1 MSLWLTLIGGIVII
15 AGSGVALGVALG
27 ITGLIILYFFS
38 NGATSLAIDAIWGV
52 FNSFTLSAVPMFIL
66 LGEILL
72 RSGISEKA
80 YSAFAPLFRKVPGGL
95 LHTNIAVCTLF
106 GAVSG
111 SSLSTAAA
119 VGSVAYPE
127 MSKRGY
133 EKDTVVGSLA
143 GGGTLG
149 LLIPPSLS
157 FIIYGALTETSIGRL
172 FAAGIIPGF
181 LVAAMFM
188 LYLLL
193 KCIRNPAIAPRDP
206 NVSSFWEIFVGF
218 KQIWPLLALIFSVI
232 GTIVGGLA
240 TPTEAAG
247 VGVVLAV
254 VISTVWGDLT
264 FTKLID
270 ALYNSVLLFSSV
282 GFLVLGA
289 TILAQSVSIL
299 GLPQQILE
307 TVAEAGFG
315 PYGVLLVVVLI
326 YLVLGCFFD
335 GLSLMIMTL
344 PVVFPL
350 LTGLGFDPIWIGVII
365 TIVIEIGQI
374 TPPVG
379 LNLSVLTALTKN
391 EVSLGRVA
399 IATVPYWLIH
409 LLAILILTIF
419 PIIALYLPNLLF

>member
-1 MSLWLTLIGGIVII
+1 MTLWFTLIGGIVFS
-15 AGSGVALGVALG
+15 AGTGVALGAALG
-27 ITGLIILYFFS
+27 ITGLVILQFYS

-80 YSAFAPLFRKVPGGL
+80 YSAFSPLFRRVPGGL

-127 MSKRGY
+127 MAKRGY
-133 EKDTVVGSLA
+133 NKDMVVGSLA

-157 FIIYGALTETSIGRL
+157 FLIYGALTETSIGRL
-172 FAAGIIPGF
+172 FAAGIVPGL
-181 LVAAMFM
+181 LVGAMFM
-188 LYLLL
+188 AYILVR
-193 KCIRNPAIAPRDP
+193 CIRNPSLAPRDP
-206 NVSSFWEIFVGF
+206 HSSTLWEIILGLR
-218 KQIWPLLALIFSVI
+218 QIWPLLALIAGVI
-232 GTIVGGLA
+232 GTIVLGLA

-254 VISTVWGDLT
+254 IISSIWGDLT
-264 FTKLID
+264 FSKLIE
-270 ALYNSVLLFSSV
+270 AIYNSVLLFSAV

-299 GLPQQILE
+299 GLPQKILE
-307 TVAEAGFG
+307 VVAESGLG
-315 PYGVLLVVVLI
+315 TYSVLLLVVLI
-326 YLVLGCFFD
+326 YLVMGCFFD

-350 LTGLGFDPIWIGVII
+350 LTGLGFDAIWIGVII
-365 TIVIEIGQI
+365 TIVIEIGQV

-379 LNLSVLTALTKN
+379 LNLSVLTSLTN
-391 EVSLGRVA
+391 NQVSLGRVA
-399 IATVPYWLIH
+399 YATVPYWLIH
-409 LLAILILTIF
+409 LFAILLLTLF
-419 PIIALYLPNLLF
+419 PALALFLPNLLF

>member
-157 FIIYGALTETSIGRL
+157 FIIYGALTETSIGKL

-218 KQIWPLLALIFSVI
+218 RQIWPLLALIFSVI

-289 TILAQSVSIL
+289 TILAQYVRIL

>member
-1 MSLWLTLIGGIVII
+1 MFWTTLIGVLVAS
-15 AGSGVALGVALG
+15 AGTGMALGAALG
-27 ITGLIILYFFS
+27 LTGMVILHFFS
-38 NGATSLAIDAIWGV
+38 NGATSLAVDAIWSV

-80 YSAFAPLFRKVPGGL
+80 YSAFTPLFRRIPGGL

-133 EKDTVVGSLA
+133 DKDTVVGSLA

-157 FIIYGALTETSIGRL
+157 FLIFGALTETSIGRL
-172 FAAGIIPGF
+172 FAAGLLPGLMVGGLF
-181 LVAAMFM
+181 MFYILVRCLHA
-188 LYLLL
+188 
-193 KCIRNPAIAPRDP
+193 PHIAPRSP
-206 NVSSFWEIFVGF
+206 APVPFIQALAGF
-218 KQIWPLLALIFSVI
+218 RQIWPLLALIFLVI
-232 GTIVGGLA
+232 GSIVIGLA

-247 VGVVLAV
+247 VGVVLAAI
-254 VISTVWGDLT
+254 ISSIWGDLT
-264 FTKLID
+264 FRKLLD
-270 ALYNSVLLFSSV
+270 AIYNSVLLFSAV

-289 TILAQSVSIL
+289 TILAQSVSVL
-299 GLPQQILE
+299 GIPQQILE
-307 TVAEAGFG
+307 VVAESGLG
-315 PYGVLLVVVLI
+315 THSVLFAVIII
-326 YLVLGCFFD
+326 YLILGCFFD

-350 LTGLGFDPIWIGVII
+350 LTGLGYDPIWIGVII

-379 LNLSVLTALTKN
+379 LNLSVLTALTNN
-391 EVSLGRVA
+391 EISLGRVA
-399 IATVPYWLIH
+399 VATIPYWIIH
-409 LLAILILTIF
+409 LFAIFLLTLF
-419 PIIALYLPNLLF
+419 PMIALYLPNLLF

>member
-1 MSLWLTLIGGIVII
+1 MSLWFTLVGGVIAA
-15 AGSGVALGVALG
+15 AGTGVALGAALG
-27 ITGLIILYFFS
+27 ITGLFILQFYS
-38 NGATSLAIDAIWGV
+38 NGATSVAIDAIWNV

-80 YSAFAPLFRKVPGGL
+80 YAAFSPVFRKVPGGL

-133 EKDTVVGSLA
+133 DKDTVVGSLA

-157 FIIYGALTETSIGRL
+157 FLIYGALTETSIGRL
-172 FAAGIIPGF
+172 FAAGIVPGIM
-181 LVAAMFM
+181 VGAMFM
-188 LYLLL
+188 LYLLI
-193 KCIRNPAIAPRDP
+193 KCIRNPAIAPRDSHT
-206 NVSSFWEIFVGF
+206 SSFGEILVGF
-218 KQIWPLLALIFSVI
+218 RHIWPLLALIFAVI
-232 GTIVGGLA
+232 GSIVGGIA
-240 TPTEAAG
+240 TPTESAG
-247 VGVVLAV
+247 VGVVLA
-254 VISTVWGDLT
+254 IIICTLWGDLT
-264 FTKLID
+264 FSKLME
-270 ALYNSVLLFSSV
+270 AVYQSVLLFSSI

-307 TVAEAGFG
+307 SVAQSGFG
-315 PYGVLLVVVLI
+315 KYSVLMIVVLI
-326 YLVLGCFFD
+326 YLILGCFFD

-379 LNLSVLTALTKN
+379 LNLSVLSALTDN

-399 IATVPYWLIH
+399 HATVPYWLIH
-409 LLAILILTIF
+409 LCAIAILTLF
-419 PIIALYLPNLLF
+419 PILALFLPNLLF

>member
-38 NGATSLAIDAIWGV
+38 NGATSLSIDAIWGV

-157 FIIYGALTETSIGRL
+157 FIIYGALTETSIGKL

-218 KQIWPLLALIFSVI
+218 RQIWPLLALIFSVI